1 MSNFSTF
8 FPSSGGGSGGGGGIS
23 TNPKDLH
30 RRIVA
35 ANQLYISFDNFNGLT
50 NNAATTW
57 WQTGSWTLGSVTNC
71 DFPRS
76 SIIIPQVIDTW
87 HTVKDLTT
95 TNGGL
100 LFNIIPLQH
109 WAANQICQVRITIDG
124 VESIITYGDGVT
136 PAIYGTLVLGGTHM
150 GRPAGSSATY
160 SGAQTYERIGNPK
173 QNGYKYSSDTNTYG
187 NGGLGVL
194 INQNPVTIP
203 DDSLLFNHIGF
214 NETLKIE
221 VKTNRVRSDAAYSY
235 AGCTVMT
242 FDY

>member
-1 MSNFSTF
+1 MSDLTDF
-8 FPSSGGGSGGGGGIS
+8 FPGAGGGSGSGGGVS

-30 RRIVA
+30 RRIVTA
-35 ANQLYISFDNFNGLT
+35 SKLYTNYYDTNGLT
-50 NNAATTW
+50 GTQATQFWTN
-57 WQTGSWTLGSVTNC
+57 GKWTLGSVTNC
-71 DFPRS
+71 DYPRS

-87 HTVKDLTT
+87 HTLKDLTT

-109 WAANQICQVRITIDG
+109 WASNQICQVRITIDG
-124 VESIITYGDGVT
+124 VESVITYGDGVT
-136 PAIYGTLVLGGTHM
+136 PALYGHLVLGGTYM
-150 GRPAGSSATY
+150 GRPPGSDNTY
-160 SGAQTYERIGNPK
+160 SNAQTYDRIGNPT
-173 QNGYKYSSDTNTYG
+173 QQGYKSSSNTNSWG
-187 NGGLGVL
+187 NGGLGVFAN
-194 INQNPVTIP
+194 INSVTIP

-221 VKTNRVRSDAAYSY
+221 VKTNRVRTDGAYSY

>member
-1 MSNFSTF
+1 MSNFTTF
-8 FPSSGGGSGGGGGIS
+8 FPSGGGSGGGGGIS

-35 ANQLYISFDNFNGLT
+35 ANKLYTSFDNANGTT
-50 NNAATTW
+50 NSSATAF
-57 WQTGSWTLGSVTNC
+57 WTNGQWTIGSVTNC

-76 SIIIPQVIDTW
+76 SIIVPNVIDTW

-124 VESIITYGDGVT
+124 VESVITYGDGVT
-136 PAIYGTLVLGGTHM
+136 AAIYGTLVLGGTHY
-150 GRPAGSSATY
+150 GRPAGTSTTY
-160 SGAQTYERIGNPK
+160 SNAQTYERIGNPK
-173 QNGYKYSSDTNTYG
+173 QSGYKYSYAYNCWG
-187 NGGLGVL
+187 NGGLG
-194 INQNPVTIP
+194 IHHNINPVTIP

-221 VKTNRVRSDAAYSY
+221 VKSNMVRSDAGYPY

>member
-1 MSNFSTF
+1 MNNLTDF
-8 FPSSGGGSGGGGGIS
+8 FPGAGGGGGGGIS

-35 ANQLYISFDNFNGLT
+35 ANKVYTNYDDTNGLT
-50 NNAATTW
+50 NTSATQFWTN
-57 WQTGSWTLGSVTNC
+57 GKWTLGSVTNC

-109 WAANQICQVRITIDG
+109 WASNQICQVRITIDG
-124 VESIITYGDGVT
+124 VESVITYGDGVT

-150 GRPAGSSATY
+150 GRPPGIGDTY
-160 SGAQTYERIGNPK
+160 SNAQTYERIGNPK
-173 QNGYKYSSDTNTYG
+173 QYGYKYAATYNSYG
-187 NGGLGVL
+187 NGGLG
-194 INQNPVTIP
+194 IQHNTNSVTIP
-203 DDSLLFNHIGF
+203 DDSLLFNHIGY

-221 VKTNRVRSDAAYSY
+221 VKTNRVRADGGYSY

>member
-1 MSNFSTF
+1 MSNFTTF
-8 FPSSGGGSGGGGGIS
+8 FPSAGGASGGGGGIS

-30 RRIVA
+30 RRIVSYLK
-35 ANQLYISFDNFNGLT
+35 LYT
-50 NNAATTW
+50 NNDDATGIVGNYLSTFW
-57 WQTGSWTLGSVTNC
+57 TNGKWTLGSVTNC

-100 LFNIIPLQH
+100 LFNIIPLIH
-109 WAANQICQVRITIDG
+109 YTAAQICQVRITIDG
-124 VESIITYGDGVT
+124 VESVITYGDGVS
-136 PAIYGTLVLGGTHM
+136 PAIAGTLVLGGTHM
-150 GRPAGSSATY
+150 GRPPGSSTTY
-160 SGAQTYERIGNPK
+160 SNAQTWERIGNPK
-173 QNGYKYSSDTNTYG
+173 QYGYKYASDTNSYG
-187 NGGLGVL
+187 NGGLAL
-194 INQNPVTIP
+194 HYNSNSVTIP

-221 VKTNRVRSDAAYSY
+221 VKTNMVRSDGGFPY